1 MVPMRRV
8 IFNRKGG
15 VGKSTITCN
24 LAAMSALNGKRTL
37 VIDLDPQCNTT
48 QYLLGDNVNKYQNT
62 LADYFQGQLYF
73 SIGERDITACAH
85 QTSFENLEIVPAHPE
100 LNDLEGKLESRYK
113 MFKLKESLDK
123 LNKYDSV
130 YVDTPPA
137 FNFFTRSALIAADT
151 CLIPFDCDD
160 FSRRALYTLLENVG
174 EIKED
179 HNAQLT
185 VEGII
190 VNQFQARAKLPRKLV
205 QELIEEDL
213 PVLKTYLSSSVK
225 IRESH
230 DKSLPMIHLDPRHK
244 LSHEFKALYQE
255 LDT

>member
-1 MVPMRRV
+1 MRRV

-24 LAAMSALNGKRTL
+24 LAAMSAVNGKRTL

-48 QYLLGDNVNKYQNT
+48 QYLLGSNVGKHEKT
-62 LADYFQGQLYF
+62 LANYFQGQLYF
-73 SIGERDITACAH
+73 SIGEKDIAACAH
-85 QTSFENLEIVPAHPE
+85 KTSFDNLEIVPAHPE
-100 LNDLEGKLESRYK
+100 LNDLESKLESRYK
-113 MFKLKESLDK
+113 MFKLKESLEK
-123 LNKYDSV
+123 LEQYDCV

-137 FNFFTRSALIAADT
+137 FNFFTRSALIAANT

-160 FSRRALYTLLENVG
+160 FSRRALYTLLENVA

-179 HNAQLT
+179 HNAELS

-190 VNQFQARAKLPRKLV
+190 VNQFQARAKLPKKLV

-213 PVLKTYLSSSVK
+213 PVFKTYLSSSVK

-230 DKSLPMIHLDPRHK
+230 DRAMPMIYLDPRHK
-244 LSHEFKALYQE
+244 LSNEFQALYQE
-255 LDT
+255 LNP